1 MCKEDNLKLLKKI
14 QSLSFQISIY
24 EARKKEYDSL
34 SRELES
40 LLKENF
46 TLAESMK
53 TLEKFSDEQGE
64 RIARLATENRCL
76 KLALESRKG
85 GSERDSTES
94 QETRNEDEQYFNCE
108 DLEFEGK
115 SIDAQILDFLNL
127 PQDFID
133 YSKLHC
139 KYVDLKLK
147 YSHKKRAR
155 KKEILELKSKNAE
168 VNEKLFEVS
177 RDYKL
182 LAGQHAKL
190 SSDYKQTT
198 EKVQTLNEIIAQQS
212 YIIHSKASEIP
223 TNKSNLSSRHSLS
236 SEATLDLPRSEIDKE
251 VEELELKFQ
260 FIRKHALAS
269 RPAYSSE
276 SVFEMTPIKIPQS
289 DLKHFDSP
297 STDISLLEDFSRF
310 LDSHGKKASPSTI
323 E

>member
-34 SRELES
+34 TRELES

-46 TLAESMK
+46 TLTESMK
-53 TLEKFSDEQGE
+53 TLEKFSDEQSE
-64 RIARLATENRCL
+64 RIARLSTENRCL
-76 KLALESRKG
+76 KLALESKKE

-94 QETRNEDEQYFNCE
+94 KETRNDEEYFNCE

-115 SIDAQILDFLNL
+115 SIDAQILDYLNL

-147 YSHKKRAR
+147 YSHKKRER

-168 VNEKLFEVS
+168 LNEKLFEIS

-182 LAGQHAKL
+182 LAGQNAQL
-190 SSDYKQTT
+190 NSDYKQTS
-198 EKVQTLNEIIAQQS
+198 EKVQTLNDIIAQQS
-212 YIIHSKASEIP
+212 YILH
-223 TNKSNLSSRHSLS
+223 SNLSCRQSLS
-236 SEATLDLPRSEIDKE
+236 SEHILDLPKSEIDKE

-276 SVFEMTPIKIPQS
+276 SIFEMTPIKIPSS

-297 STDISLLEDFSRF
+297 STDISILEDFSRF
-310 LDSHGKKASPSTI
+310 LDSHSKKAHPSTI

>member
-24 EARKKEYDSL
+24 EARKNEYDSL
-34 SRELES
+34 TRELES

-46 TLAESMK
+46 TLTESMK
-53 TLEKFSDEQGE
+53 TIEKFSDEQAE
-64 RIARLATENRCL
+64 RIARLTAENRCL
-76 KLALESRKG
+76 KLALESRKE
-85 GSERDSTES
+85 GSDRDSTES
-94 QETRNEDEQYFNCE
+94 KETRNRDEEYFNCE

-147 YSHKKRAR
+147 CSHKKRQT
-155 KKEILELKSKNAE
+155 KKEILELKSKNVE
-168 VNEKLFEVS
+168 MNEKLFEIS

-182 LAGQHAKL
+182 LVGQHTKL
-190 SSDYKQTT
+190 NSDYKQIT
-198 EKVQTLNEIIAQQS
+198 EKVKTLNEIIAQQS
-212 YIIHSKASEIP
+212 YIIHSKSSEIP
-223 TNKSNLSSRHSLS
+223 AHRPNLSSRQSQS
-236 SEATLDLPRSEIDKE
+236 SEHTLDLPKSEIDKE

-289 DLKHFDSP
+289 DLKQFDSP

-310 LDSHGKKASPSTI
+310 LDSQGKKASPSTI